1 MDRFSGRSA
10 FPRAGVFAASLLA
23 VLCGAPLLFGC
34 TVGPDF
40 ARPPPPTERAYGPVA
55 APQLSDPGGR
65 EAQQHLT
72 QDRPV
77 ASDWWALFASSDLD
91 ALVRRAATRN
101 QTLAEARAALAQARE
116 GQVQARA
123 GLYPQADF
131 GGTAMRLKTSLLPE
145 GINQLGPLTNDFA
158 IGPSVS
164 YALDIF
170 GGERRLR
177 ERADALALYQR
188 DVLDAAYLSVTGAV
202 ARTAIDA
209 ARAGA
214 QLDALEA
221 ELSDDEATVQT
232 VGRLLDLHYRTRAD
246 LEAARS
252 QVAEDRALAPPLRQ
266 QLAADRD
273 ALQVLA
279 GDVPS
284 EIAPDLRLD
293 DLALPPALPLSVP
306 SQLVRRRPDIRAAEA
321 QLHAASAAI
330 GVSTAQLYPS
340 LALSAAITQ
349 ESLTTANLFS
359 GAATGGFVAAS
370 LAAPLFHGG
379 ELRSKRREAVDAYD
393 GAYASYRQ
401 TVLEAFGQVADV
413 LQALDHDAQ
422 LLAAERQSIEAAQAA
437 LTAARTNYQAG
448 RSDILRVLATQRQ
461 LHRAQMAYIGAR
473 AQRYLDTV
481 QFFAAMGGGT

>member
-1 MDRFSGRSA
+1 MNWFSGRPTPLRAAVFVALLSA
-10 FPRAGVFAASLLA
+10 LLSG
-23 VLCGAPLLFGC
+23 LAPLSGC

-40 ARPPPPTERAYGPVA
+40 ARPTPPTARNYGPATLPDLA
-55 APQLSDPGGR
+55 APGGG
-65 EAQQHLT
+65 EPQQHLA
-72 QDRPV
+72 QDRPL
-77 ASDWWALFASSDLD
+77 ASDWWTVFASGDLD
-91 ALVRRAATRN
+91 ALVRRAASHN
-101 QTLAEARAALAQARE
+101 QTLAEARAALAQAHER
-116 GQVQARA
+116 QVQARA

-131 GGTAMRLKTSLLPE
+131 GATAMRLKTSLLPE

-164 YALDIF
+164 YALDVF

-209 ARAGA
+209 TRAQA

-221 ELSDDEATVQT
+221 ELRDDETTVQM
-232 VGRLLDLHYRTRAD
+232 VSHLLDLHYRTRAD

-252 QVAEDRALAPPLRQ
+252 QVAEDHALAPPLRQ
-266 QLAADRD
+266 QLAIDRD
-273 ALQVLA
+273 ALEVLV
-279 GDVPS
+279 GDLPGQ
-284 EIAPDLRLD
+284 IAPDLRLD
-293 DLALPPALPLSVP
+293 DLALPPALPLTVP

-393 GAYASYRQ
+393 GAYARYRQ

-422 LLAAERQSIEAAQAA
+422 LLAAERQSIEAAQDA
-437 LTAARTNYQAG
+437 LSAARTNYQAG
-448 RSDILRVLATQRQ
+448 RSDILQVLTAQRQ

>member
-1 MDRFSGRSA
+1 MNWFSGRTASLCG
-10 FPRAGVFAASLLA
+10 GVFSASLLA
-23 VLCGAPLLFGC
+23 VLCSLGLLSGC

-40 ARPPPPTERAYGPVA
+40 ARPSPPAERAYGSA
-55 APQLSDPGGR
+55 ASRVLSDPGGG
-65 EAQQHLT
+65 EAQQSLT
-72 QDRPV
+72 QDRPL
-77 ASDWWALFASSDLD
+77 ASDWWTLFGSSELD
-91 ALVRRAATRN
+91 TLVRRAASRN
-101 QTLAEARAALAQARE
+101 QTLAEARATLAQAHER
-116 GQVQARA
+116 QVQARA

-131 GGTAMRLKTSLLPE
+131 GAAAMRLKTSLLPE
-145 GINQLGPLTNDFA
+145 GINQLGPLTNDFTV
-158 IGPSVS
+158 GPSVS
-164 YALDIF
+164 YALDVF

-188 DVLDAAYLSVTGAV
+188 DELDAACLSVTGAV

-209 ARAGA
+209 ARAQA

-221 ELSDDEATVQT
+221 ELNDDEATLRMVS
-232 VGRLLDLHYRTRAD
+232 RLLDLHYRTRAD

-252 QVAEDRALAPPLRQ
+252 QMAEDRALGPPLSQ

-273 ALQVLA
+273 ALQVLV
-279 GDVPS
+279 GDVPGQV
-284 EIAPDLRLD
+284 APDLRLD

-306 SQLVRRRPDIRAAEA
+306 SELVRRRPDIRAAEA

-330 GVSTAQLYPS
+330 GVSTAQLYPN

-370 LAAPLFHGG
+370 LTAPLFHGG

-393 GAYASYRQ
+393 GAYARYRQ

-422 LLAAERQSIEAAQAA
+422 LLAAERQAIEAAQAA

-448 RSDILRVLATQRQ
+448 RSDVLQVLAAQRQ
-461 LHRAQMAYIGAR
+461 LHRSQMAYISAR

-481 QFFAAMGGGT
+481 QFFAAMGGGA